1 MYFYIP
7 NFTIYIADFATC
19 IANFATCIANFAIKL
34 FCKDTEKYPNGKTFW
49 RFVFAKFVNFWKMHY
64 FCTPMSDN
72 NYPHPLVAIIPVVVL
87 IVFLAIVIALFGSDS
102 LSGGS
107 QIALLMGMAVCVCI
121 SMGFYRIPWKR
132 FEKQITHT
140 IGEVSITL
148 LILLCVGMLSGSW
161 MISGVVPT
169 LIYYGVQMM
178 SPQFFLVSSCAICAL
193 VSLSS
198 GSSWTTIATIGVAL
212 LGIGHALGV
221 SEAWTAGAIISGAY
235 FGDKMSP
242 LSDTTI
248 LASSATGTDL
258 FVHIRYMM
266 LTTVPTFVIT
276 LIIFLVAGLSFGGE
290 QQLHISLYT
299 EGLARTFNIS
309 VWTLLV
315 PLLTGVMIGRRVP
328 SLIVLF
334 VSSVMAG
341 IVALILQPHILTEIA
356 GSDSLTR
363 GLAITYYGATHV
375 QTGHA
380 ELNELISTGG
390 MAGMLNT
397 IWLILCAMCFGAS
410 MVASGMIE
418 SLTRTIVRWVRSR
431 LTLVSSTVGTG
442 IFLNITTGDQ
452 FISIVLNADI
462 YKEVYKEQGYE
473 SRLLSRTT
481 EDAATVT
488 SVLIPWNTCGMTQ
501 STVLGVPT
509 LTYLPYCFFNYL
521 SPLMSIF
528 IAATGWRIYR
538 KATSAS

>member
-7 NFTIYIADFATC
+7 NFTIYIADFATY
-19 IANFATCIANFAIKL
+19 IANFATYIANFAIKFL
-34 FCKDTEKYPNGKTFW
+34 CKDTEKYPNGKTFW
-49 RFVFAKFVNFWKMHY
+49 RFVFAKFAILWKMHY

-161 MISGVVPT
+161 MVSGIVPT

-309 VWTLLV
+309 VWTLVV
-315 PLLTGVMIGRRVP
+315 PLLTGVMIWRRVP

-418 SLTRTIVRWVRSR
+418 SLTRVIVRWVRSR

>member
-1 MYFYIP
+1 MCFYIP
-7 NFTIYIADFATC
+7 NFAIYIADFATC
-19 IANFATCIANFAIKL
+19 IANFATYIANFAIKFL
-34 FCKDTEKYPNGKTFW
+34 CKDTEKYPNDKTFR
-49 RFVFAKFVNFWKMHY
+49 RFVFRKFVNFWKMHY

-72 NYPHPLVAIIPVVVL
+72 NYPQPLVAIIPVVVL
-87 IVFLAIVIALFGSDS
+87 IVFLAIVIALFESDS

-121 SMGFYRIPWKR
+121 SMGFYRVPWKR

-242 LSDTTI
+242 LSDTMI

-258 FVHIRYMM
+258 FEHIRYMM

-309 VWTLLV
+309 LWTLLV
-315 PLLTGVMIGRRVP
+315 PLLTGVMIWRRVP

-356 GSDSLTR
+356 GSDGLTR

-431 LTLVSSTVGTG
+431 FTLVSSTVGTG
-442 IFLNITTGDQ
+442 IFLNIATGDQ

-462 YKEVYKEQGYE
+462 YKEVYREQGYE